1 MKTSFRDDAFFPT
14 LFFRTASASS
24 LASRRTQHTHSL
36 LLFLLL
42 QTANLSSS
50 LQAAIAARAVVLK
63 AAADVLLEPQSRLA
77 HERGLLPLSAAIP
90 ERGSSTGN
98 INNLVVGALMLSREA
113 ASRAPN
119 AATGARASA
128 DVAAR
133 GEALLSAVSGAS
145 RGMLSGRS
153 GAAAARDISLATALA
168 HCEAAAAALAA
179 DAGRRSGAAA
189 AARLARAVE
198 LLDEHHG
205 GSRETAAL
213 REEVARAL
221 AELATGGNW
230 SSASSPSATAAAAVG
245 PAAAA
250 AAAAAAPRASGAVV
264 ADSLSLPLASAA
276 DVLAS
281 SFSASDRRVAL
292 DALSRAVA
300 PPSLSSPVPP
310 SGGSRG
316 EGETRAA
323 LMAAWPH
330 LTAEEQVELLDAAEL
345 GTKEKK
351 KKKQENSAD
360 NSKSPVPAAAAAAAL
375 VAAAVSRGS
384 PSLVARAARLLDA
397 EAAAAAA
404 PPSSAARAARVA
416 AALMLGDVPA
426 AEAAV
431 GVSPARQL
439 QRSDGGSSSCCS
451 VPDPRL
457 VAYVSSFDP
466 QDPLP
471 GLCALAEAWVREAAV
486 GGCRPS
492 SPPLSLSLS
501 PSSASSSSSSSS
513 DFSLALWASSPA
525 VALRLAAGEQASAA
539 RAAAVAAGRVA
550 SRVGGAAVA
559 GAASFARGLVSS
571 VLPSRPKVR
580 GSDFEGEE
588 EEEREGRDDEVDA
601 AYRARFYGDDEEAEQ
616 EAVTAGAEGEEESTA
631 VAPVA
636 RARRRLA
643 SPPSPSPSSASLPP
657 PLPIEAAKAKTVGE
671 LAAAYARATDAAAW
685 RSSPLPPDAV
695 RPLEGEG
702 DLWLNTEAARGGRGS
717 LSLLRGAAPPSS
729 LARTVAGAAVLVG
742 AALAVSRVAGP
753 ALSRRGG
760 GGGAA
765 APDAAAAAVGSSAAA
780 DASPP
785 LSAKEAKGLL
795 SSFQSAK
802 AQACGRSSSSFS
814 DAAAAA
820 ALERV
825 LSGKLLGEWKGRQR
839 DLGGWTL
846 SYKTKRL
853 RVAEVAPLASS
864 PPFGGS
870 SRFISRFSSPP
881 DENRAV
887 FLARVEEKVTLRD
900 EEGDVVDESDASYDA
915 RFVAERQTKGG
926 GEWKLSECVVS

>member
-221 AELATGGNW
+221 AEMATGGNW
-230 SSASSPSATAAAAVG
+230 SSASSPSATAAVG

-345 GTKEKK
+345 GTKE

-501 PSSASSSSSSSS
+501 PSSASSSSSS

-539 RAAAVAAGRVA
+539 RAAAGAAGRVA

-580 GSDFEGEE
+580 GSDFEG

-631 VAPVA
+631 VAPV
-636 RARRRLA
+636 ARRRLA

-780 DASPP
+780 AALPP

-802 AQACGRSSSSFS
+802 AQACGRSSSSSS